1 MANVAAQTVASH
13 LGRKRRGEGH
23 TRRDEILG
31 AAKALFLEEGYGA
44 TTIRKIAE
52 RVGVSAPALYL
63 YFKDKDEIMLALCDQ
78 TFSHL
83 INLFQGIECLECS
96 PRDRLRQM
104 GEAYIRFGL
113 EHVGEYRLI
122 FMEEQAPEPVRHTG
136 HRSDISDPEKPGIKG
151 AIAFAML
158 ERQFIEIE
166 CAGAKLPHPP
176 VTSAELA
183 WMACH
188 GLVSAFINE
197 PDFPWSDRQ
206 GLIRGM
212 VDLTVRGLAP
222 SQ

>member
-1 MANVAAQTVASH
+1 MANVAAHSVAP

-23 TRRDEILG
+23 TRREEILA

-78 TFSHL
+78 TFGHL
-83 INLFQGIECLECS
+83 IELFQGIECVDCS

-104 GEAYIRFGL
+104 GEAYIKFGL
-113 EHVGEYRLI
+113 AHVGEYRLI

-136 HRSDISDPEKPGIKG
+136 HRTDISDPEKPGIKG
-151 AIAFAML
+151 AIAFAMI
-158 ERQFIEIE
+158 EHQFVEMQN
-166 CAGAKLPHPP
+166 AGAKLPHPP
-176 VTSAELA
+176 VTCAELC

-206 GLIRGM
+206 ELMRGM
-212 VDLTVRGLAP
+212 VDLTVRGFVP
-222 SQ
+222 PQ

>member
-1 MANVAAQTVASH
+1 MANVAAHTVAP

-23 TRRDEILG
+23 TRRDEILA
-31 AAKALFLEEGYGA
+31 AAKALFIEEGYGA

-78 TFSHL
+78 TFGHL
-83 INLFQGIECLECS
+83 IELFQGIECLECS

-104 GEAYIRFGL
+104 GEAYIKFGL
-113 EHVGEYRLI
+113 EHIGEYRLI

-136 HRSDISDPEKPGIKG
+136 HRADLSDPEQPGIKG
-151 AIAFAML
+151 AVAFAML
-158 ERQFIEIE
+158 ERQFIELQKG
-166 CAGAKLPHPP
+166 GAKLPHSP
-176 VTSAELA
+176 VTCAELC

-206 GLIRGM
+206 ELIRGM
-212 VDLTVRGLAP
+212 VDLTIRGFAP
-222 SQ
+222 PQ

>member
-1 MANVAAQTVASH
+1 MANVAAHTVAS

-23 TRRDEILG
+23 TRRDEILA
-31 AAKALFLEEGYGA
+31 AAKSLFLEEGYGA

-78 TFSHL
+78 TFSRL
-83 INLFQGIECLECS
+83 IEAFESIECVDCS

-104 GEAYIRFGL
+104 AEAYIKFGL

-151 AIAFAML
+151 AIAFSLL
-158 ERQFIEIE
+158 ERQFIELE
-166 CAGAKLPHPP
+166 QSGAKLPHPA
-176 VTSAELA
+176 VTCAELS

-197 PDFPWSDRQ
+197 PDFPWSDRRE
-206 GLIRGM
+206 LIRGM
-212 VDLTVRGLAP
+212 VDLTVRGFAP
-222 SQ
+222 